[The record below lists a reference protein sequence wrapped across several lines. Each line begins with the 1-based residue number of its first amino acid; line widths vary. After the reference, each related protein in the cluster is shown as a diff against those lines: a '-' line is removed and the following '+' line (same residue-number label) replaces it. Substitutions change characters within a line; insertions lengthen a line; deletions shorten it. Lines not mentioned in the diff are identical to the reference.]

1 MTPEEEIKQ
10 LGRQQGA
17 DLVGI
22 ASVADINGYAPPGHR
37 PDDILTGANSVV
49 VFSRHRWPRGAWH
62 TTDYRTPYSNQTV
75 WRILPRIATAITD
88 LIESKYGYYS
98 LAETPPTVGLN
109 PSLSL
114 KLCAEM
120 GGLGTRSMA
129 AAILLNHEV
138 GMLTLGVCITTMPL
152 VADGPMKEPVC
163 PHPACVELWERHR
176 TTPCL
181 ETCPECLSGE
191 LETGRI
197 KWMRYDRRICS
208 TRAQTEGMSALL
220 RTLVE
225 GINQPD
231 PEVRRSVLLGSF
243 YRRGI
248 EAIARGVVFGQC
260 GWCLSSCPIFIKA
273 RSLKVKKPNPDA
285 IIKNQFKSVPLGR
298 K

>member
-1 MTPEEEIKQ
+1 MTAEAEIKQ
-10 LGRQQGA
+10 LALQRGA
-17 DLVGI
+17 EQVSI
-22 ASVADINGYAPPGHR
+22 ASVSAIDRYAPPGHR
-37 PDDILTGANSVV
+37 PDDILTGAKSVIV
-49 VFSRHRWPRGAWH
+49 LTGHLTLPAAWH
-62 TTDYRTPYSNQTV
+62 SPNQQTLCSN
-75 WRILPRIATAITD
+75 RDFPRIRTGITMAVAKF
-88 LIESKYGYYS
+88 IQSKYGYYS
-98 LAETPPTVGLN
+98 VADIPSDAGLN

-120 GGLGTRSMA
+120 AGLGTRSMA

-163 PHPACVELWERHR
+163 PHPSCVELWERQR

-191 LETGRI
+191 LEDGRI

-285 IIKNQFKSVPLGR
+285 VIKNQQKSVPLGR